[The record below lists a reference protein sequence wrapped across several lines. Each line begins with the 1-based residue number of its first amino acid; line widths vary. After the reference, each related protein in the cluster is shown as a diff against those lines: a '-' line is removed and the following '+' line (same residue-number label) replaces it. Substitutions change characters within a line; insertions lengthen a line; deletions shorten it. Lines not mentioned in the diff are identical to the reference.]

1 MKKELNNFG
10 SSAEEALY
18 NLQNAFPSII
28 FAIIVFLAGL
38 FIIKQA
44 TRIVTRF
51 LNEKSKNSIVTDFLV
66 NIVSFVLTLLLIV
79 VCLGILGFKDIT
91 NKILAGTALTT
102 FIIGFALKDIGEN
115 FLAGILMAFRR
126 PFKIG
131 DLIEVEGMR
140 GRVKKMSLRETN
152 IKTLDGKDVFIPNSI
167 ILKNPLEN
175 FTYNQLLR
183 SDFTLNVSFSN
194 DVEKLM
200 KDILDIINS
209 FEEVEKEPKST
220 IYIQDIDG
228 EKIKI
233 RGAYWFKTTD
243 VTAPGNSLKSAVLF
257 KIVQYLK
264 DNEVILK
271 ENKEDTGAAAKAEK
285 TPKE

>member
-1 MKKELNNFG
+1 MKKEITNFG
-10 SSAEEALY
+10 SNAESAMQ
-18 NLQNAFPSII
+18 NLQNAIPSII
-28 FAIIVFLAGL
+28 FAIIVFLVGL

-44 TRIVTRF
+44 TKIATRF

-91 NKILAGTALTT
+91 DKILAGTALTT

-183 SDFTLNVSFSN
+183 SEVTLNIAFFE
-194 DVEKLM
+194 DLETIM
-200 KDILDIINS
+200 KDILAIINS
-209 FEEVEKEPKST
+209 FEEIEKEPKST
-220 IYIQDIDG
+220 IYIQEIDG
-228 EKIKI
+228 EKIKL
-233 RGAYWFKTTD
+233 RVAYWFKTTD
-243 VTAPGNSLKSAVLF
+243 VTAPGNSLKSDVLF
-257 KIVQYLK
+257 KIIQYLK
-264 DNEVILK
+264 DNKVVLK
-271 ENKEDTGAAAKAEK
+271 ENKEDSAKAEK

>member
-1 MKKELNNFG
+1 MKKEFSDFG
-10 SSAEEALY
+10 YTTQQALE
-18 NLQNAFPSII
+18 NLKNAVPSII
-28 FAIIVFLAGL
+28 LAILVFLIGL
-38 FIIKQA
+38 FIIRQVSK
-44 TRIVTRF
+44 IVTRF
-51 LNEKSKNSIVTDFLV
+51 LTENSKNSIVTDFLV
-66 NIVSFVLTLLLIV
+66 NIASFFLTLLLIV
-79 VCLGILGFKDIT
+79 ICLGILGFRDIT
-91 NKILAGTALTT
+91 DKILAGTALTT

-126 PFKIG
+126 PFRIG

-183 SDFTLNVSFSN
+183 SDFVLNVSFSS
-194 DVEKLM
+194 DVEQLM
-200 KDILDIINS
+200 KDVLEIINS
-209 FEEVEKEPKST
+209 FEEVEKEPKSSV
-220 IYIQDIDG
+220 YIQDIDG

-243 VTAPGNSLKSAVLF
+243 VTAPGNSLKSAILF
-257 KIVQYLK
+257 KVIQYLK
-264 DNEVILK
+264 EHQVVLK
-271 ENKEDTGAAAKAEK
+271 ENKEEAGTEKKDK

>member
-1 MKKELNNFG
+1 MKKEFSDFG
-10 SSAEEALY
+10 YTTQQALE
-18 NLQNAFPSII
+18 NLKNAVPSII
-28 FAIIVFLAGL
+28 LSILVFLIGL
-38 FIIKQA
+38 FIIRQVSK
-44 TRIVTRF
+44 IVTRF
-51 LNEKSKNSIVTDFLV
+51 LTENSKNSIVTDFLV
-66 NIVSFVLTLLLIV
+66 NIASFVLTLLLIV
-79 VCLGILGFKDIT
+79 ICLGILGFRDIT
-91 NKILAGTALTT
+91 DKILAGTALTT

-126 PFKIG
+126 PFRIG

-183 SDFTLNVSFSN
+183 SDFILNVSFSS
-194 DVEKLM
+194 DVEQLM
-200 KDILDIINS
+200 KDVLEIINS
-209 FEEVEKEPKST
+209 FEEVEKEPKSSV
-220 IYIQDIDG
+220 YIQDIDG

-243 VTAPGNSLKSAVLF
+243 VTAPGNSLKSAILF
-257 KIVQYLK
+257 KVIQYLK
-264 DNEVILK
+264 DHQVVLK
-271 ENKEDTGAAAKAEK
+271 ENKEDAGTEKKDK

>member
-1 MKKELNNFG
+1 MKKEITNFG
-10 SSAEEALY
+10 SNAESAMQ
-18 NLQNAFPSII
+18 NLQNAIPSII
-28 FAIIVFLAGL
+28 FAIIVFLVGL

-44 TRIVTRF
+44 TKIATRF

-91 NKILAGTALTT
+91 DKILAGTALTT

-183 SDFTLNVSFSN
+183 SEVTLNIAFFE
-194 DVEKLM
+194 DLETIM
-200 KDILDIINS
+200 KDILAIINS
-209 FEEVEKEPKST
+209 FEEIEKEPKST
-220 IYIQDIDG
+220 IYIQEIDG
-228 EKIKI
+228 EKIKL
-233 RGAYWFKTTD
+233 RVAYWFKTTD
-243 VTAPGNSLKSAVLF
+243 VTAPGNSLKSDVLF
-257 KIVQYLK
+257 KIIQYLK
-264 DNEVILK
+264 NNQVVLK
-271 ENKEDTGAAAKAEK
+271 ENKEDSAKAEK

>member
-1 MKKELNNFG
+1 MKKEFSDFG
-10 SSAEEALY
+10 YTTQQALE
-18 NLQNAFPSII
+18 NLKNAVPSII
-28 FAIIVFLAGL
+28 LAILVFLIGL
-38 FIIKQA
+38 FIIRQVSK
-44 TRIVTRF
+44 IVTRF
-51 LNEKSKNSIVTDFLV
+51 LTENSKNSIVTDFLV
-66 NIVSFVLTLLLIV
+66 NIASFVLTLLLIV
-79 VCLGILGFKDIT
+79 ICLGILGFRDIT
-91 NKILAGTALTT
+91 DKILAGTALTT

-126 PFKIG
+126 PFRIG

-183 SDFTLNVSFSN
+183 SDFILNVSFSS
-194 DVEKLM
+194 DVEQLM
-200 KDILDIINS
+200 KDVLEIINS
-209 FEEVEKEPKST
+209 FEEVEKEPKSSV
-220 IYIQDIDG
+220 YIQDIDG

-243 VTAPGNSLKSAVLF
+243 VTAPGNSLKSAILF
-257 KIVQYLK
+257 KVIQYLK
-264 DNEVILK
+264 DHQVVLK
-271 ENKEDTGAAAKAEK
+271 ENKEDAGTEKKDK

>member
-1 MKKELNNFG
+1 MKKEFSDFG
-10 SSAEEALY
+10 YTTQQALE
-18 NLQNAFPSII
+18 NLKNAVPSII
-28 FAIIVFLAGL
+28 LSILVFLIGL
-38 FIIKQA
+38 FIIRQVSK
-44 TRIVTRF
+44 IVTRF
-51 LNEKSKNSIVTDFLV
+51 LTENSKNSIVTDFLV
-66 NIVSFVLTLLLIV
+66 NIASFVLTLLLIV
-79 VCLGILGFKDIT
+79 ICLGILGFRDIT
-91 NKILAGTALTT
+91 DKILAGTALTT

-126 PFKIG
+126 PFRIG

-183 SDFTLNVSFSN
+183 SDFVLNVSFSS
-194 DVEKLM
+194 DVEQLM
-200 KDILDIINS
+200 KDVLEIINS
-209 FEEVEKEPKST
+209 FEEVEKEPKSSV
-220 IYIQDIDG
+220 YIQDIDG

-243 VTAPGNSLKSAVLF
+243 VTAPGNSLKSAILF
-257 KIVQYLK
+257 KVIQYLK
-264 DNEVILK
+264 DHQVVLK
-271 ENKEDTGAAAKAEK
+271 ENKEDAGTEKKDK

>member
-1 MKKELNNFG
+1 MKKEFTDF
-10 SSAEEALY
+10 SFTAEQAFQ
-18 NLQNAFPSII
+18 NLRNAVPSII
-28 FAIIVFLAGL
+28 MAIVVFLVGL

-44 TRIVTRF
+44 SRIVTRF

-66 NIVSFVLTLLLIV
+66 NIVSFVLTLLLMVI
-79 VCLGILGFKDIT
+79 CLGILGFKDIT
-91 NKILAGTALTT
+91 DKILAGTALTT
-102 FIIGFALKDIGEN
+102 FIVGFALKDIGEN

-126 PFKIG
+126 PFRIG

-183 SDFTLNVSFSN
+183 SDFTLSIGFTA
-194 DVEKLM
+194 DLEKLM
-200 KDILDIINS
+200 PDILGIINS
-209 FEEVEKEPKST
+209 FEEVENEPKST
-220 IYIQDIDG
+220 ILIQDIDG

-233 RGAYWFKTTD
+233 RCAYWFKTTD
-243 VTAPGNSLKSAVLF
+243 VTAPGNHLKSKILF
-257 KIVQYLK
+257 KVVEYLK
-264 DNEVILK
+264 ANQVVLK
-271 ENKEDTGAAAKAEK
+271 ENKDDVAAPATK

>member
-1 MKKELNNFG
+1 MKKEFTDF
-10 SSAEEALY
+10 SFTAEQA
-18 NLQNAFPSII
+18 LQNLRNAVPSII
-28 FAIIVFLAGL
+28 MAIVVFLVGL

-44 TRIVTRF
+44 SRIATRF

-66 NIVSFVLTLLLIV
+66 NIVSFVLTLLLMVI
-79 VCLGILGFKDIT
+79 CLGILGFKDIT
-91 NKILAGTALTT
+91 DKILAGTALTT
-102 FIIGFALKDIGEN
+102 FIVGFALKDIGEN

-126 PFKIG
+126 PFRIG

-183 SDFTLNVSFSN
+183 SDFTLSIGLTA
-194 DVEKLM
+194 DLEKLM
-200 KDILDIINS
+200 PDILGIINS

-220 IYIQDIDG
+220 ILIQDIDG

-243 VTAPGNSLKSAVLF
+243 VTAPGNHLKSEILF
-257 KIVQYLK
+257 KVVQYLK
-264 DNEVILK
+264 ANQVVLK
-271 ENKEDTGAAAKAEK
+271 ENKDEVAAPATK
-285 TPKE
+285 TPQE

>member
-1 MKKELNNFG
+1 MKKEFSDFG
-10 SSAEEALY
+10 YTTQQALE
-18 NLQNAFPSII
+18 NLKNAVPSII
-28 FAIIVFLAGL
+28 LAILVFLIGL
-38 FIIKQA
+38 FIIRQVSK
-44 TRIVTRF
+44 IVTRF
-51 LNEKSKNSIVTDFLV
+51 LTENSKNSIVTDFLV
-66 NIVSFVLTLLLIV
+66 NIASFVLTLLLIV
-79 VCLGILGFKDIT
+79 ICLGILGFRDIT
-91 NKILAGTALTT
+91 DKILAGTALTT

-126 PFKIG
+126 PFRIG

-183 SDFTLNVSFSN
+183 SDFVLNVSFSS
-194 DVEKLM
+194 DVEQLM
-200 KDILDIINS
+200 KDVLEIINS
-209 FEEVEKEPKST
+209 FEEVEKEPKSSV
-220 IYIQDIDG
+220 YIQDIDG

-243 VTAPGNSLKSAVLF
+243 VTAPGNSLKSAILF
-257 KIVQYLK
+257 KVIQYLK
-264 DNEVILK
+264 DHQVVLK
-271 ENKEDTGAAAKAEK
+271 ENKEEAGTEKKDK

>member
-1 MKKELNNFG
+1 MKKEFSDFG
-10 SSAEEALY
+10 YTTQQALE
-18 NLQNAFPSII
+18 NLKNAVPSII
-28 FAIIVFLAGL
+28 LSILVFLIGL
-38 FIIKQA
+38 FIIRQVSK
-44 TRIVTRF
+44 IVTRF
-51 LNEKSKNSIVTDFLV
+51 LTENSKNSIVTDFLV
-66 NIVSFVLTLLLIV
+66 NIASFVLTLLLIV
-79 VCLGILGFKDIT
+79 ICLGILGFRDIT
-91 NKILAGTALTT
+91 DKILAGTALTT

-126 PFKIG
+126 PFRIG

-183 SDFTLNVSFSN
+183 SDFVLNVSFSS
-194 DVEKLM
+194 DVEQLM
-200 KDILDIINS
+200 KDVLEIINS
-209 FEEVEKEPKST
+209 FEEVEKEPKSSV
-220 IYIQDIDG
+220 YIQDIDG

-243 VTAPGNSLKSAVLF
+243 VTAPGNSLKSAILF
-257 KIVQYLK
+257 KVIQYLK
-264 DNEVILK
+264 EHQVVLK
-271 ENKEDTGAAAKAEK
+271 ENKEEAGTEKKDK

>member
-1 MKKELNNFG
+1 MKKEFSDFG
-10 SSAEEALY
+10 YTTQQALE
-18 NLQNAFPSII
+18 NLKNAVPSII
-28 FAIIVFLAGL
+28 LSILVFLIGL
-38 FIIKQA
+38 FIIRQVSK
-44 TRIVTRF
+44 IVTRF
-51 LNEKSKNSIVTDFLV
+51 LTENSKNSIVTDFLV
-66 NIVSFVLTLLLIV
+66 NIASFVLTLLLIV
-79 VCLGILGFKDIT
+79 ICLGILGFRDIT
-91 NKILAGTALTT
+91 DKILAGTALTT

-126 PFKIG
+126 PFRIG

-183 SDFTLNVSFSN
+183 SDFVLNVSFSS
-194 DVEKLM
+194 DVEQLM
-200 KDILDIINS
+200 KDVLEIINS
-209 FEEVEKEPKST
+209 FEEVEKEPKSSV
-220 IYIQDIDG
+220 YIQDIDG

-243 VTAPGNSLKSAVLF
+243 VTAPGNSLKSAILF
-257 KIVQYLK
+257 KVIQYLK
-264 DNEVILK
+264 DHQVVLK
-271 ENKEDTGAAAKAEK
+271 ENKEEAGTEKKDK